1 MLNMTIDGKQIQV
14 SEGTTVLQAARQ
26 AGIPIPTLCDHPN
39 LKPYGGCRLC
49 LVEIEGMRTP
59 QTSCT
64 MPVTNNMVVRT
75 DSEQIHEARKYV
87 LTLLFS
93 ERNHFCMYCQ
103 ESGGDCE
110 LQNAAYKQEM
120 THWPLQPTW
129 TPYPL
134 DASHPYF
141 VLEHNRC
148 ILCRRCVR
156 ACGELVGNFTLSIQE
171 RGANSLVVADFG
183 VPLGESSCISC
194 GTCVQICPT
203 GALIDRESAYR
214 GLEAQLT
221 KVKSVCTACSL
232 GCTVDLLTRDNHLVR
247 IEGDWDAPI
256 NSGVLCEAGRYLP
269 LREERERVLTP
280 LVRENGFHKPV
291 TWEEALDRI
300 ASRLRLL
307 AGMNGK
313 GVAAVA
319 STRLSIEALALFKSI
334 FAETLGSQMVTS
346 VEEGAT
352 TSAAARVAREL
363 GRPFEGG
370 LDALKDA
377 DCILIAGTDLAREH
391 QVMGFLVKRS
401 IPRGAHLI
409 TIGSAGEAIEERA
422 DVAIK
427 PGFGD
432 IGDVFRAIQTSLTT
446 GDGNKTHSNPD
457 AMKTGI
463 SSDEIEA
470 AAELLKHA
478 RKPVFI
484 YGAELTPSD
493 LKALLALARF
503 AGALDEGR
511 SSVLSP
517 KGGANSLAASALG
530 LEHPF
535 SLNGHQAVFI
545 ALGDDQLSQ
554 EQIGRLEGVPFL
566 VAQCAYHSPLTAMA
580 DVVLPATTWAEE
592 DGRFVNLEGIVQ
604 SAHAALVPPRD
615 VWSNRAILEALAARL
630 GAKSATDWKKILS
643 EAVTPVK
650 IIVE

>member
-1 MLNMTIDGKQIQV
+1 MLNMTIDGRQIQV
-14 SEGTTVLQAARQ
+14 PEGTTVLQAARQ

-39 LKPYGGCRLC
+39 LKPIGGCRLC

-64 MPVTNNMVVRT
+64 MPVSHNMVVRT
-75 DSEQIHEARKYV
+75 DSEQIREARKYV

-129 TPYPL
+129 TTYPL

-156 ACGELVGNFTLSIQE
+156 ACGELVGNFTLGVEE

-203 GALIDRESAYR
+203 GALIDRGSAYL

-221 KVKSVCTACSL
+221 RVKSVCTACSL

-280 LVRENGFHKPV
+280 LVREDGIHKPA

-300 ASRLRLL
+300 ASRFRPL

-319 STRLSIEALALFKSI
+319 STRLSVEALALFKGI

-346 VEEGAT
+346 IEEGTT
-352 TSAAARVAREL
+352 TSAAVEVAREL
-363 GRPFEGG
+363 GRPFEGN
-370 LDALKDA
+370 LEALKDA
-377 DCILIAGTDLAREH
+377 DCILVAGADLAREH
-391 QVMGFLVKRS
+391 QVIGFMVKRS
-401 IPRGAHLI
+401 LPRGAHLI
-409 TIGSAGEAIEERA
+409 TIGNAGGALEECA
-422 DVAIK
+422 DVAVKISVDA
-427 PGFGD
+427 FRE
-432 IGDVFRAIQTSLTT
+432 VFHAITASLATE
-446 GDGNKTHSNPD
+446 GGHKTDHSLD
-457 AMKTGI
+457 ATKAGI
-463 SSDEIEA
+463 SSDELEA
-470 AAELLKHA
+470 IAKLLKNA

-484 YGAELTPSD
+484 YGAELTASD

-503 AGALDEGR
+503 VGAFDESH

-517 KGGANSLAASALG
+517 KGGANCLAASALG

-535 SLNGHQAVFI
+535 ALDGHRAAFV
-545 ALGDDQLSQ
+545 ALGDDHLSQ
-554 EQIGRLEGVPFL
+554 DQIGRLEGVPFL
-566 VAQCAYHSPLTAMA
+566 AVQCAYHSPLTTMA

-592 DGRFVNLEGIVQ
+592 DGHFVNLEGIVQ

-630 GAKSATDWKKILS
+630 GAISTSDWKKTLS
-643 EAVTPVK
+643 EAISPVK
-650 IIVE
+650 IMVE